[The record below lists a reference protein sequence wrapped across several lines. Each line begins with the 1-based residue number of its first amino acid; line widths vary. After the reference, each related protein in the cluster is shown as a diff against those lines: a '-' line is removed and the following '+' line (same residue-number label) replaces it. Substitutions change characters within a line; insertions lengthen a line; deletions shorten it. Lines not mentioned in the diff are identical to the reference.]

1 MNMGDF
7 FQIYNNSFPELNET
21 VLIKFTKRNESHFE
35 GELIEYNYRA
45 IMSYNDAT
53 KKKKVY
59 CWNKV
64 VPLHKII
71 LAKIENI
78 HHESMIVQVS
88 ISYNENDIKE
98 QIKPFFDTKILL
110 SLIKKISHINN
121 IDFNEFWKCI
131 IYPID
136 KIRKEENITNLFIYF
151 KDNKT
156 LLTKLVEEKYE
167 NHVEILNSIND
178 NMLIPNQKITSKIGL
193 ISISGIENTK
203 NIISEFIKDHTWNY
217 TFKYDTTPYYIL
229 ESYTDNSSL
238 EDHEIFINTLN
249 SVASKN
255 NIFSKIEYI
264 GKI

>member
-1 MNMGDF
+1 MNMSDF
-7 FQIYNNSFPELNET
+7 FQIYNNSSPELNET
-21 VLIKFTKRNESHFE
+21 VLIKFTKKNESHFE

-45 IMSYNDAT
+45 IMAYNDAT

-78 HHESMIVQVS
+78 HNDSMFVQVS
-88 ISYNENDIKE
+88 MSYNENTIKE
-98 QIKPFFDTKILL
+98 QLKPFFDTKILL

-121 IDFNEFWKCI
+121 IDFHEFWKSI

-136 KIRKEENITNLFIYF
+136 KIRKDENNTNLFAYF
-151 KDNKT
+151 KDNKN

-203 NIISEFIKDHTWNY
+203 KVISEFIKDENWDY

-229 ESYTDNSSL
+229 ESYTNNSTF
-238 EDHEIFINTLN
+238 ENHENFINKLN
-249 SVASKN
+249 SLTFKN
-255 NIFSKIEYI
+255 NIFSKVEYI